1 MDKQTVA
8 ISIQW
13 ILFSNKKEWVTDV
26 LIFYNLE
33 ESQGIMWMEKAIL
46 KRFYTI
52 WLHSHDYSLE
62 DITTTTE
69 NRQVVARN

>member
-1 MDKQTVA
+1 MDKLLLYPFNEYYSV
-8 ISIQW
+8 I
-13 ILFSNKKEWVTDV
+13 KKERVTDV

-33 ESQGIMWMEKAIL
+33 ECQGIMWMEKAIL
-46 KRFYTI
+46 KRLYTI

-69 NRQVVARN
+69 NRQVFARN